1 MKCHWAG
8 RARLPRS
15 AFGVLP
21 EAAAKRPIELASPA
35 LGTSAGECRWAKALL
50 AMT

>member
-8 RARLPRS
+8 RARLPRC
-15 AFGVLP
+15 AFGFLS
-21 EAAAKRPIELASPA
+21 EAAKRPIELASPA

-50 AMT
+50 AMI